1 MEIIFYLA
9 NILADKINISPAASR
24 GLIKL
29 AIKDEFG
36 PFKPLNQLNF
46 SDFKNVLLHSLQNRL
61 LKLEVKDVNKIVD
74 FLVSELTTHQSLI
87 IIGGV

>member
-1 MEIIFYLA
+1 MEIIFHLA
-9 NILADKINISPAASR
+9 NKLADKINISPAASR

-46 SDFKNVLLHSLQNRL
+46 SDFKNILLHSLQNRL
-61 LKLEVKDVNKIVD
+61 IELDVKDAKKIVD
-74 FLVSELTTHQSLI
+74 FLVLELTTHQSLI
-87 IIGGV
+87 TIGGV